1 MGLSG
6 RAQMKAILQV
16 LEVQP
21 RIVAIVD
28 CPWCDQPEMLE
39 MDPQDGMYWCRACGR
54 HGPLAHLARFAEAQF
69 LARHRDTLQLMRQP
83 GCDKEGRR

>member
-6 RAQMKAILQV
+6 RAQVKAILQV

-21 RIVAIVD
+21 RI
-28 CPWCDQPEMLE
+28 PEMLE